1 VRLRLTPRDTS
12 FYDHFTAAAD
22 NLVVGADLLGE
33 MFLPGADRSMLAK
46 KLRDVEHSS
55 DEITHAVMRQL
66 NSTFITPFDRED
78 IYRLANR
85 LDDVMDFIEAAA
97 DLIVLYELEQLPAEN
112 LRVVEVIKKAAV
124 MTAEAMPRLRGMKNL
139 EEYWIEVNRLENE
152 ADQIYRRTVA
162 RLFNGEFDA
171 LTALK
176 LKDVAEELEAAAD
189 ALEDVADAVETIAV
203 KES

>member
-1 VRLRLTPRDTS
+1 MRLRLTPRDTS
-12 FYDHFTAAAD
+12 FYDHFTAAAS
-22 NLVVGADLLGE
+22 NLVLGADLLAE
-33 MFLPGADRSMLAK
+33 LLAPGADRPVLAK
-46 KLRDVEHSS
+46 RLRDIEHDS
-55 DEITHAVMRQL
+55 DEITHTVMRQL
-66 NSTFITPFDRED
+66 NSTFVTPFDRED

-85 LDDVMDFIEAAA
+85 LDDVMDFMEAAA
-97 DLIVLYELEQLPAEN
+97 DLVVLYELGELPPEN
-112 LRVVEVIKKAAV
+112 LRVVEVLQRAAA
-124 MTAEAMPRLRGMKNL
+124 MTAEAMPRLKDMKNL

-162 RLFNGEFDA
+162 RLFSGEYDA